1 MREPEIK
8 ELAKIADNL
17 IADLYSKNPK
27 SSVFEQEGILNG
39 RDIVL
44 DYIHHNEIGLA
55 TEHLLYMI
63 HESEIDYPREK
74 LICLHKIADSLKLNV
89 FYNLPNPE

>member
-1 MREPEIK
+1 MHVPEIK
-8 ELAKIADNL
+8 ELAIIADNL

-27 SSVFEQEGILNG
+27 SSVFDQEGILNG
-39 RDIVL
+39 IDIVL

-63 HESEIDYPREK
+63 HESEIDYPSEK
-74 LICLHKIADSLKLNV
+74 IVYLHKIADSLKLNI
-89 FYNLPNPE
+89 FYNLPNTE